1 MKKSTNKAFSPSNS
15 LFISI
20 QFHRLG
26 VLSGTTC
33 TRGCKHIA
41 SSCFYR
47 GLWYFGL
54 TGLFNG
60 RSGHGFKPHP
70 IKYHW
75 FKSPI
80 TFKIGISSNDRAGL
94 KYVNGHNTGAL
105 PQSDPFGIGAKEHS
119 PGQREPANSARG
131 LTAHYK

>member
-1 MKKSTNKAFSPSNS
+1 MKKSTHKAYSPSNS

-26 VLSGTTC
+26 VIFGTTS
-33 TRGCKHIA
+33 THGCKHIA
-41 SSCFYR
+41 SSFFYR

-60 RSGHGFKPHP
+60 RSGHGLRPHP
-70 IKYHW
+70 MNYKW
-75 FKSPI
+75 FNSI
-80 TFKIGISSNDRAGL
+80 IAFKVGILSNDRAGL

-105 PQSDPFGIGAKEHS
+105 PQSDPFGIGA
-119 PGQREPANSARG
+119 Q
-131 LTAHYK
+131 